1 MNTDRWRKPIK
12 RRRASLRRFPLLLAL
27 FFLLT
32 PAVAWAD
39 TRPPA
44 PTSTTTKEIRRL
56 YPNEW
61 GVDYVE
67 GVAYATALNHLYLI
81 NKAQPTMSTTTIVTI
96 SPLEEGIGQIE
107 APFPV
112 DDVINLTFDNQGR
125 RLLLLNNARQEIAQI
140 SLGGDQRLDG
150 GSLVQSSI
158 AAWRLEQVAGMA
170 IDARGETLYLL
181 DSKAEK
187 VVRVSLAGGSLSNGV
202 VSKVPIAHL
211 GSGLRGLALHPRSG
225 NLFIGDW
232 HNQRLLE
239 LTPTGQLIQA
249 HSLWSMALAAPGGFV
264 FAPSAD
270 MTDAPETLHLFLSNS
285 NLASVYAT
293 ASNDQP
299 NRPEHTVFLPLAG
312 TPGTPVQVAK
322 AAGLF
327 GEVVEVALCKSGCS
341 SGVWSFTRQ
350 VRNSADDAEERI
362 PSGDMSEITS
372 TDLELIR
379 EANTNQLVGI
389 RFQQVAIP
397 RGATIRYAAI
407 EFEADEADGMATA
420 LVIYGEAASNAAP
433 FSTSSYNISR
443 RALTAAQVS
452 WQEIDPWYWVDAQ
465 YHTPNLAPIVQEIVQ
480 RDNWKNGNALVFI
493 IKGSGRRTAES
504 YDGEPTAAA
513 RLYVEYSVAAT
524 TAPATVET
532 TPVPNSGDAA
542 DDPAIWVHPT
552 DPALSTILGT
562 DKLGGLAVYDL
573 QGRQLQYVT
582 DHKVNNVDLR
592 DGFPLGGQSIT
603 LVAGSS
609 PADRSIAL
617 YRINPTTRLL
627 EPVAARPLIS
637 ALPLQAGACMY
648 HSPHSGNYYV
658 IINDE
663 TRGDVEQWE
672 LFDNGAGAVDAKLVR
687 AFSVGYQTEGCVA
700 DDALGHLYIA
710 SEDVGIWKYGAE
722 PDAGTEHTLIDS
734 VGGGGRLTADVEGLT
749 LYDAGNG
756 DGYLLASSQGSNQ
769 YVIYERAGNNAYVTT
784 FAIEASTTVD
794 KVAHTDGI
802 DVISTP
808 LGSAFPFGLFVAQD
822 DFNDGAN
829 QNFKLVPWEAIAYAS
844 WPSLRIAPIPQR

>member
-1 MNTDRWRKPIK
+1 MNTHRWFKHSK
-12 RRRASLRRFPLLLAL
+12 RSWATMSRFPFLLAFF
-27 FFLLT
+27 FFLAPT
-32 PAVAWAD
+32 GAWANPL
-39 TRPPA
+39 PPA
-44 PTSTTTKEIRRL
+44 PTSTTTQEVRRL

-67 GVAYATALNHLYLI
+67 GVASATALNHLYLI
-81 NKAQPTMSTTTIVTI
+81 NKRQVTPLATTIVTI
-96 SPLEEGIGQIE
+96 TPDEEGIGQTEI
-107 APFPV
+107 PFPV
-112 DDVINLTFDNQGR
+112 DDAINVTFDNQGR

-150 GSLVQSSI
+150 STLVQNSI
-158 AAWRLEQVAGMA
+158 AVWRIEQVAGMA
-170 IDARGETLYLL
+170 LDVRGETLYLL

-187 VVRVSLAGGSLSNGV
+187 LVQVSLAGGDLSNGV
-202 VSKVPIAHL
+202 VSKINIAHL
-211 GSGLRGLALHPRSG
+211 GRALRGLALHPQSG
-225 NLFIGDW
+225 RLYVGDW
-232 HNQRLLE
+232 ANQHLLE

-249 HSLWSMALAAPGGFV
+249 HSLWSLALAAPGGFV

-270 MTDAPETLHLFLSNS
+270 MTDAPETVHLFLSNS
-285 NLASVYAT
+285 NLATAYAT

-299 NRPEHTVFLPLAG
+299 NRPDHAVFLPLVG
-312 TPGTPVQVAK
+312 TPGTPVQDAQV
-322 AAGLF
+322 AGLF
-327 GEVVEVALCKSGCS
+327 GEVVEIALCKPGCS
-341 SGVWSFTRQ
+341 SGIWSFTRQ
-350 VRNSADDAEERI
+350 VNSSADDAEERI
-362 PSGDMSEITS
+362 SNGDMSEITS

-379 EANTNQLVGI
+379 EANTNQIVGL

-407 EFEADEADGMATA
+407 EFEADEPETMATN

-452 WQEIDPWYWVDAQ
+452 WAALDPWYWVDAK
-465 YHTPNLAPIVQEIVQ
+465 YHTPNLAPIVQEISQ
-480 RDNWKNGNALVFI
+480 RENWKNGNALVFI
-493 IKGSGRRTAES
+493 IKGTGRRTAES
-504 YDGEPTAAA
+504 YDGEPAAAA
-513 RLYVEYSVAAT
+513 RLYVEYSVTAT
-524 TAPATVET
+524 SAPAAVET
-532 TPVPNSGDAA
+532 APVPNSGDAA

-582 DHKVNNVDLR
+582 DHKINNVDLR
-592 DGFPLGGQSIT
+592 AGFPLGGQLIT

-609 PADRSIAL
+609 PANRNLAL
-617 YRINPTTRLL
+617 YRINPATRLL
-627 EPVAARPLIS
+627 EPVAARPIVS

-648 HSPHSGNYYV
+648 HSPNSGNYYV
-658 IINDE
+658 IVNDE

-672 LFDNGAGAVDAKLVR
+672 LFDNGAGAVDARLVR
-687 AFSVGYQTEGCVA
+687 AFRVGYQTEGCVA
-700 DDALGHLYIA
+700 DDELGHLYIA

-722 PDAGTEHTLIDS
+722 PDAGTARTLIDS
-734 VGGGGRLTADVEGLT
+734 VGAGGHLTADVEGLT
-749 LYDAGNG
+749 IYYADNG

-769 YVIYERAGNNAYVTT
+769 YVIYERTGNNAYVTT
-784 FAIEASTTVD
+784 FAVEAGPTAD
-794 KVAHTDGI
+794 KVTHTDGI

-808 LGSAFPFGLFVAQD
+808 LGSAFSFGLFVAQD
-822 DFNDGAN
+822 DYNDGGN

-844 WPSLRIAPIPQR
+844 TPPLRIYHEQK